1 MAALKKQSLLSDI
14 HNLLE
19 SSASRQKGT
28 DLRGTRVKQC
38 SLQALA
44 LVDGHD
50 WSDQDI
56 RSCRG
61 QPVASDPSPNQRA
74 SRHAEHP
81 LSSGKGIWSLLD
93 RTKSNSLLPSA
104 TLMHECTSSRK
115 LVPLV
120 SPLGHSMPVTANLTE
135 SVQQLH
141 GPEIRT
147 NRPTSRS
154 PITFFIGKS
163 CHSSHMKFGRHS
175 SPESILSQMN
185 VSSLGGQTRMCST
198 EAAADASGVLVE
210 HLDTNGSDHPTDAD
224 LDRVMG
230 EPTSTS
236 TIGTDPAKGPKV
248 RSL

>member
-1 MAALKKQSLLSDI
+1 MAALRKQRLLSDI
-14 HNLLE
+14 HKLLE
-19 SSASRQKGT
+19 STASRQKGT

-44 LVDGHD
+44 LADGD
-50 WSDQDI
+50 NCSDQDF
-56 RSCRG
+56 RRCRL
-61 QPVASDPSPNQRA
+61 QPVASDPLPNKRA

-81 LSSGKGIWSLLD
+81 LSSGKGNGSLLD
-93 RTKSNSLLPSA
+93 QTNLLTSA
-104 TLMHECTSSRK
+104 TLMDECTSSRK
-115 LVPLV
+115 RVPLV
-120 SPLGHSMPVTANLTE
+120 SPSGQSLTVSTNLTE
-135 SVQQLH
+135 SVQSLR
-141 GPEIRT
+141 GPEVQ
-147 NRPTSRS
+147 PTSRS

-163 CHSSHMKFGRHS
+163 SHSSHMKSGRHS
-175 SPESILSQMN
+175 LPKRILFQMN

-198 EAAADASGVLVE
+198 EAAVDASGVLVE

-236 TIGTDPAKGPKV
+236 TMGTDPAKGPKV